1 MVAFFSALAK
11 AYPKEAVKAFH
22 EKPQP
27 KHGPTDHGAPNF
39 IPKNTQ
45 PGLFQPRQQ
54 YLQNLPA
61 EGLPANTGNKNR

>member
-11 AYPKEAVKAFH
+11 AYPKEA
-22 EKPQP
+22 QP

-54 YLQNLPA
+54 YFQNLPA